1 MKRTR
6 TPLFYR
12 VAAVGASTWLLL
24 AVPGLAQTT
33 TPAQPPAGT
42 MAASVPSGP
51 WTLQRAVDY
60 AVQNN
65 LNVRQST
72 LSSQLSDADLRQSR
86 AAILPT
92 ANASGT
98 QVWNYGT
105 SVNPLTFEFQN
116 QTTRANNFSAN
127 SQITVFSGF
136 QIRNTIKRNVLNYQ
150 ASLADIEQARNDLSL
165 DVAAAFLQLVLNQE
179 LVRTNELRVNTTQ
192 QQVDRTK
199 KLLAAGSVAE
209 SNLLDSQA
217 QLASDELNLVTAQ
230 NQRDISRLQLAIL
243 LNLDPSAA
251 ATLQIEAPNLP
262 DPDEEEQLTLDPV
275 AVYQTAQ
282 GFLPQVKAADLRVQ
296 SSIRGVE
303 VARGAYYPRLFFS
316 ASIFS
321 GFSSARQSRVLT
333 GDSTEAGRLPVFQF
347 DPLTGQPQLTN
358 FAVLTPRQPN
368 FDILASSFSNQLK
381 DNLGR
386 ALQFSLQI
394 PILNGLQVR
403 TNVQRSQIAVK
414 QAELRA
420 AQTRLQLQQ
429 TIQQAY
435 ADALAAQRRFA
446 SASRQVQALTTAYR
460 NAEIRFNNGLLNGTE
475 FNIAKNNLNGAESS
489 MIQAKYEF
497 IFRRK
502 VLDFYQGNPL
512 TL

>member
-1 MKRTR
+1 MKPTR
-6 TPLFYR
+6 TPLFCR
-12 VAAVGASTWLLL
+12 VAAVGVGTWLLL
-24 AVPGLAQTT
+24 AAPALAQTT

-42 MAASVPSGP
+42 MAAPVPSGP

-65 LNVRQST
+65 LTVRQSA
-72 LSSQLSDADLRQSR
+72 LSAQLSEVDLRQSR
-86 AAILPT
+86 ASRLPN

-127 SQITVFSGF
+127 SQVTIFSGF
-136 QIRNTIKRNVLNYQ
+136 QIRNTIKRNVLDYQ

-192 QQVDRTK
+192 QQVNRTK
-199 KLLAAGSVAE
+199 ILLSAGSVAE
-209 SNLLDSQA
+209 SNLLDTQA

-230 NQRDISRLQLAIL
+230 NQRDISRLQLALL
-243 LNLDPSAA
+243 LNLDPAGAA
-251 ATLQIEAPNLP
+251 ALEIQAPELA
-262 DPDEEEQLTLDPV
+262 DPDEQEQLTLDPV
-275 AVYQTAQ
+275 GVYQTAQ

-296 SSIRGVE
+296 SSLRGVE
-303 VARGAYYPRLFFS
+303 LARGAYYPRLTFG

-321 GFSSARQSRVLT
+321 GFSSARQARVLT
-333 GDSTEAGRLPVFQF
+333 GDSTEGIPLPVLQF
-347 DPLTGQPQLTN
+347 DPLTGQSRPTN
-358 FAVLTPRQPN
+358 FAVLTPSQPN
-368 FDILASSFSNQLK
+368 FDVLASSFGDQLR

-394 PILNGLQVR
+394 PILNGLQAR

-435 ADALAAQRRFA
+435 ADAVAAQRRFS
-446 SASRQVQALTTAYR
+446 SAKRQVEALNTAYK